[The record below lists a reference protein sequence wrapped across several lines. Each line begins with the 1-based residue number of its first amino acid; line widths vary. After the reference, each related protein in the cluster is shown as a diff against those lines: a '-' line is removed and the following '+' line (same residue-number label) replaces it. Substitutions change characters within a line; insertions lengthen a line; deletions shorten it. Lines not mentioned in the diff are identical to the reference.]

1 MWLDSVTLA
10 ASVMHV
16 LPHLYRAISLNSAQA
31 VAIPIAL
38 AGAVF
43 LSFGAEFQSRGVT
56 KVEARRART
65 DTRRL
70 IGEHT
75 EGLGLGE
82 LTALIRR
89 PSWVSGTVMLG
100 LAIVL
105 QLTALRFAPL
115 IVVQPLGAIAL
126 VVTAVL
132 SSRITR
138 TPVSRMVVR
147 AIALCVGGI
156 GVFVTVAAFVAT
168 DAPISDAELLTI
180 IVLLAAVLLV
190 FGVLY
195 ALLRKRMTAI
205 AFIIGAGVLYGFVAA
220 IAKTVINRVLQS
232 QFDWLTAVCL
242 LGLLAAGGGGLYLVQ
257 TAYTVGS
264 PDLVIAGL
272 TVVDPIVAVG
282 IGIAVLHE
290 TAQAPWWASIA
301 FAVAAA
307 AAVFGVF
314 QLARHHPQLTNEG
327 QPPPDRHADRF

>member
-1 MWLDSVTLA
+1 VRLASVGLA
-10 ASVMHV
+10 ASAAHV
-16 LPHLYRAISLNSAQA
+16 LPHLQLAVSLNSSQA

-38 AGAVF
+38 AGAIF

-56 KVEARRART
+56 KVEARRLAPNPLH
-65 DTRRL
+65 L
-70 IGEHT
+70 IREHT

-89 PSWVSGTVMLG
+89 PSWVTGTVLLG

-132 SSRITR
+132 SSRITKK
-138 TPVSRMVVR
+138 PVRPRVMR
-147 AIALCVGGI
+147 AIALCVGGV

-168 DAPISDAELLTI
+168 DAPISDAQLLTI
-180 IVLLAAVLLV
+180 IVLLAGVLVV

-195 ALLRKRMTAI
+195 ASLRKRMTAVV
-205 AFIIGAGVLYGFVAA
+205 FIIGAGILYGFVAT

-232 QFDWLTAVCL
+232 QFDLLTAVCL

-282 IGIAVLHE
+282 IGIAVLRE

-314 QLARHHPQLTNEG
+314 QLARHHPHLADDG
-327 QPPPDRHADRF
+327 QQAS

>member
-1 MWLDSVTLA
+1 
-10 ASVMHV
+10 
-16 LPHLYRAISLNSAQA
+16 
-31 VAIPIAL
+31 
-38 AGAVF
+38 
-43 LSFGAEFQSRGVT
+43 
-56 KVEARRART
+56 
-65 DTRRL
+65 
-70 IGEHT
+70 
-75 EGLGLGE
+75 
-82 LTALIRR
+82 
-89 PSWVSGTVMLG
+89 
-100 LAIVL
+100 
-105 QLTALRFAPL
+105 
-115 IVVQPLGAIAL
+115 
-126 VVTAVL
+126 
-132 SSRITR
+132 
-138 TPVSRMVVR
+138 
-147 AIALCVGGI
+147 VGGI
-156 GVFVTVAAFVAT
+156 GAFVTVAAFVAT

-232 QFDWLTAVCL
+232 QFDWLTVVCL

-307 AAVFGVF
+307 VAVFGVF
-314 QLARHHPQLTNEG
+314 QLARHHPQLTHERAAA
-327 QPPPDRHADRF
+327 P